1 MSATLDKI
9 IEEVRQLPPDEQRQL
24 REMLDRETNN
34 SEQSRR
40 AALSRAIRG
49 KYAHLGVSS
58 DEFAARKAEEIAL
71 EDRHDAARQSR
82 P

>member
-9 IEEVRQLPPDEQRQL
+9 IEEVRSLTTEEQKQLL
-24 REMLDRETNN
+24 EMLEHETHS

-40 AALSRAIRG
+40 ATLSSSIRG

-58 DEFAARKAEEIAL
+58 DDFAARKAEEIAL
-71 EDRHDAARQSR
+71 EDRHSAVR
-82 P
+82 PSQP